1 MRDYDVVVVGGGPI
15 GAVAARIA
23 AEAGARTLL
32 VEKGDGSGEP
42 ARCAGLL
49 SPRVL
54 PTLGA
59 SDSSII
65 REIHGGVIHSPSGVE
80 VSLHADAVKGVVIDR
95 AVLNRELV
103 SLARDAGVKVRTH
116 TRVTSAQPGSI
127 SLIAGGV
134 QEDVSTGM
142 IIGADGPKSLVASS
156 FYLSPPEEMLIAS
169 QATVVG
175 PVRKGDE
182 VDIFFG
188 RSVAPMFFAWAIPAQ
203 EGNTR
208 VGLAAPLGTKT
219 GELLSRFLERHE
231 FGREVE
237 RIQGM
242 IPISLAPEAV
252 ADGALL
258 VGDAAGQVKPSSGG
272 GLYTGGVCARI
283 AGQVAA
289 EAALAGKTT
298 RSDLAVYKRRFKEEI
313 GDELRF
319 GRAARSL
326 LGDIEDDAI
335 DTIFSAIDRPEI
347 TELIARYGDIDYPSR
362 LVHAIASRRD
372 LWPTLRPLIS
382 IFGGMDKLAGIV
394 RMALAGD
401 SDAYVQ

>member
-59 SDSSII
+59 SDGSVI

-80 VSLHADAVKGVVIDR
+80 VSLHANAVKAIVIDR
-95 AVLNRELV
+95 AVLNQELV
-103 SLARDAGVKVRTH
+103 SLARDAGVKVRMH
-116 TRVTSAQPGSI
+116 TRVTSVQPGSI
-127 SLIAGGV
+127 SLVAGGL

-142 IIGADGPKSLVASS
+142 IIGADGPRSLVASS
-156 FYLSPPEEMLIAS
+156 FSLSPPEEMLVAS

-219 GELLSRFLERHE
+219 DELLSRFLQSNK

-242 IPISLAPEAV
+242 IPISLAPEAI

-283 AGQVAA
+283 AGKVAA
-289 EAALAGKTT
+289 EAALAGKTAK
-298 RSDLAVYKRRFKEEI
+298 RDLAVYEQQFKQKI
-313 GDELRF
+313 SDELRF
-319 GRAARSL
+319 GRAARRL
-326 LGDIEDDAI
+326 LGGVEDDAI
-335 DTIFSAIDRPEI
+335 DVIFRAINRPEV
-347 TELIARYGDIDYPSR
+347 TELIALHGDIDYPSR
-362 LVHAIASRRD
+362 LVHAIASRRN
-372 LWPTLRPLIS
+372 LWPTLSPLIS
-382 IFGGMDKLAGIV
+382 ILGGMDKLSRIAHA
-394 RMALAGD
+394 ALASD
-401 SDAYVQ
+401 SDAYV

>member
-1 MRDYDVVVVGGGPI
+1 MWDYDVVVVGGGPI
-15 GAVAARIA
+15 GAVTARCA
-23 AEAGARTLL
+23 AEAGAHTLL
-32 VEKGDGSGEP
+32 VEKGDGLGEP

-54 PTLGA
+54 STLGA
-59 SDSSII
+59 SDGSVI
-65 REIHGGVIHSPSGVE
+65 REIHGGILHSPSGVE
-80 VSLHADAVKGVVIDR
+80 ISLHADAVKAVVIDR
-95 AVLNRELV
+95 PLLNRELL
-103 SLARDAGVKVRTH
+103 SLARGTGVKVSTH
-116 TRVTSAQPGSI
+116 TRVTSARPGSI

-134 QEDVSTGM
+134 QEDVRASV

-156 FYLSPPEEMLIAS
+156 FSLSPPEEMLMAS

-175 PVRKGDE
+175 PIRKSDE

-203 EGNTR
+203 EGYTR
-208 VGLAAPLGTKT
+208 VGLAASLGTKT
-219 GELLSRFLERHE
+219 DELLSRFLQLHK

-283 AGQVAA
+283 AGKVAA
-289 EAALAGKTT
+289 EAALAGRTAK
-298 RSDLAVYKRRFKEEI
+298 SDLAVYKHLFNQDI

-319 GRAARSL
+319 GRAARGL
-326 LGDIEDDAI
+326 LGGIEDDAI
-335 DTIFSAIDRPEI
+335 DIIFRAIDRPVI
-347 TELIARYGDIDYPSR
+347 TELITRHGDIDYPSR

-372 LWPTLRPLIS
+372 LWPALRPLIS
-382 IFGGMDKLAGIV
+382 VLGGMDKLSGITHA
-394 RMALAGD
+394 ALAGD
-401 SDAYVQ
+401 GGAYVR

>member
-32 VEKGDGSGEP
+32 VEKGDGSGKP

-59 SDSSII
+59 SDGSVI

-80 VSLHADAVKGVVIDR
+80 ISLHADAIKGVVIDR
-95 AVLNRELV
+95 ALLNRDLLT
-103 SLARDAGVKVRTH
+103 LARDAGAEVRTY
-116 TRVTSAQPGSI
+116 TRVTSARPGSI
-127 SLIAGGV
+127 SLVAGGV
-134 QEDVSTGM
+134 KEDVRMRM
-142 IIGADGPKSLVASS
+142 IIGADGPRSLVASS
-156 FYLSPPEEMLIAS
+156 FSLSPPEEMLIAS
-169 QATVVG
+169 QATVIG
-175 PVRKGDE
+175 AVRKSDE

-203 EGNTR
+203 EGHMR
-208 VGLAAPLGTKT
+208 VGLAAPLGTRT
-219 GELLSRFLERHE
+219 DELLSRFLQSNK

-242 IPISLAPEAV
+242 IPISLAPDAV

-283 AGQVAA
+283 AGKVAA
-289 EAALAGKTT
+289 KAALAGKTAK
-298 RSDLAVYKRRFKEEI
+298 SDLAVYEQLFNQAI

-326 LGDIEDDAI
+326 LGNVEDDAI
-335 DTIFSAIDRPEI
+335 DVIFSTIDRPEI
-347 TELIARYGDIDYPSR
+347 TKLIARYGDIDYPSR
-362 LVHAIASRRD
+362 LIHAIASHRD
-372 LWPTLRPLIS
+372 LWPALRPLIS
-382 IFGGMDKLAGIV
+382 VLGGMDKLSRIAH
-394 RMALAGD
+394 MTLAGD
-401 SDAYVQ
+401 SDAYV

>member
-32 VEKGDGSGEP
+32 VEKGDGSGKP

-59 SDSSII
+59 SNGSVI

-80 VSLHADAVKGVVIDR
+80 ISLHADAIKGVVIDR
-95 AVLNRELV
+95 ALLNRELLT
-103 SLARDAGVKVRTH
+103 LARDAGVKVRTH
-116 TRVTSAQPGSI
+116 TCVTAARPGSI
-127 SLIAGGV
+127 SLVAGGV
-134 QEDVSTGM
+134 QEDVRMRM
-142 IIGADGPKSLVASS
+142 IIGADGPRSLVASS
-156 FYLSPPEEMLIAS
+156 FSISPPEEMLIAS

-175 PVRKGDE
+175 EVRKSDE

-203 EGNTR
+203 EGRTR
-208 VGLAAPLGTKT
+208 VGLAAPLGTKAD
-219 GELLSRFLERHE
+219 ELLSRFLQSNK

-237 RIQGM
+237 RIRGM
-242 IPISLAPEAV
+242 IPISLAPDAV

-283 AGQVAA
+283 AGKVAA
-289 EAALAGKTT
+289 EAALAGKTAK
-298 RSDLAVYKRRFKEEI
+298 SDLAVYEQLFNQAI
-313 GDELRF
+313 GDELGF

-335 DTIFSAIDRPEI
+335 DVIFSAIARPEI
-347 TELIARYGDIDYPSR
+347 TELIAQYGDIDYPSR

-372 LWPTLRPLIS
+372 LWPALRPLIS
-382 IFGGMDKLAGIV
+382 ILGGMDKLSAIV
-394 RMALAGD
+394 HAALASD
-401 SDAYVQ
+401 NDAYV

>member
-59 SDSSII
+59 SDGSVI

-80 VSLHADAVKGVVIDR
+80 VSLHANAVKAIVIDR
-95 AVLNRELV
+95 AVLNQELV

-116 TRVTSAQPGSI
+116 TRVTSVQPGSI
-127 SLIAGGV
+127 SLVAGGL
-134 QEDVSTGM
+134 QEDVSTRM
-142 IIGADGPKSLVASS
+142 IIGADGPRSLVASS
-156 FYLSPPEEMLIAS
+156 FSLSPPEEMLIAS
-169 QATVVG
+169 QATVIG
-175 PVRKGDE
+175 AVRKSDE

-188 RSVAPMFFAWAIPAQ
+188 RSIAPMFFAWAIPAQ

-219 GELLSRFLERHE
+219 DELLSRFLQSNK

-283 AGQVAA
+283 AGKVAA
-289 EAALAGKTT
+289 EAALAGKTAKN
-298 RSDLAVYKRRFKEEI
+298 DLVVYERRFNEEI

-319 GRAARSL
+319 GRAARRL
-326 LGDIEDDAI
+326 LSDVEDEAI
-335 DTIFSAIDRPEI
+335 DVIFRAINRPEM
-347 TELIARYGDIDYPSR
+347 TELIARHGDIDYPSR

-372 LWPTLRPLIS
+372 LWPTLSPLIS
-382 IFGGMDKLAGIV
+382 ILGGMDKLSRIAHA
-394 RMALAGD
+394 ALASD
-401 SDAYVQ
+401 SDAYV

>member
-59 SDSSII
+59 SDGSVI

-80 VSLHADAVKGVVIDR
+80 VSLHANAVKAIVIDR
-95 AVLNRELV
+95 AVLNQELV

-116 TRVTSAQPGSI
+116 TRVTSVQPGSI
-127 SLIAGGV
+127 SLVAGGLH
-134 QEDVSTGM
+134 EDVSTGM
-142 IIGADGPKSLVASS
+142 IIGADGPRSLVASS
-156 FYLSPPEEMLIAS
+156 FSLSPPEEMLIAS
-169 QATVVG
+169 QATVIG
-175 PVRKGDE
+175 AVRKSDE

-188 RSVAPMFFAWAIPAQ
+188 RSIAPMFFAWAIPAQ

-219 GELLSRFLERHE
+219 DELLSRFLQSNK

-283 AGQVAA
+283 AGKVAA
-289 EAALAGKTT
+289 EAALAGKTAKN
-298 RSDLAVYKRRFKEEI
+298 DLVVYERRFNEEI

-319 GRAARSL
+319 GRAARRL
-326 LGDIEDDAI
+326 LSDVEDEAI
-335 DTIFSAIDRPEI
+335 DVIFRAINRPEV
-347 TELIARYGDIDYPSR
+347 TELIALHGDIDYPSR
-362 LVHAIASRRD
+362 LVHAIASRRN
-372 LWPTLRPLIS
+372 LWPTLSPLIS
-382 IFGGMDKLAGIV
+382 ILGGMDKLSRIAHA
-394 RMALAGD
+394 ALASD
-401 SDAYVQ
+401 SDAYV